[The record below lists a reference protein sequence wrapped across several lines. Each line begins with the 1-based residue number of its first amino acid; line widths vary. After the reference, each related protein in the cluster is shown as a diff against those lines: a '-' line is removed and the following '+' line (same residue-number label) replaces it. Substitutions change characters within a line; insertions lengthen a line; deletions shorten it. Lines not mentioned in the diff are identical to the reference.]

1 MDLQIS
7 VDQIS
12 VDQILDK
19 ASQLNTRDFEQL
31 LTNLNLLRAQRSA
44 PSLSKKETDLLKKIN
59 KGFPLEK
66 WARMV
71 QLDEKMESSE
81 LTAAEAEE
89 SLVLAEA
96 LEAFTLARFVWLKK
110 LASLRKISIEQVM
123 KDLDIAPRQ
132 YA

>member
-7 VDQIS
+7 S

-19 ASQLNTRDFEQL
+19 ASQLNMRDFEQL
-31 LTNLNLLRAQRSA
+31 LTNLNLLRAQRTA

-66 WARMV
+66 WARMI

-96 LEAFTLARFVWLKK
+96 LEAFTLSRFVWLKK
-110 LASLRKISIEQVM
+110 LASLRKVSIEQVM
-123 KDLDIAPRQ
+123 KDLDIVPRQ

>member
-1 MDLQIS
+1 M
-7 VDQIS
+7 
-12 VDQILDK
+12 DK
-19 ASQLNTRDFEQL
+19 ASQLNMRDFEQL
-31 LTNLNLLRAQRSA
+31 LTNLNLLRAQRTA

-89 SLVLAEA
+89 ALVLAEA
-96 LEAFTLARFVWLKK
+96 LESFTLWLCVWLKNIS
-110 LASLRKISIEQVM
+110 SLHQCCIERVM
-123 KDLDIAPRQ
+123 
-132 YA
+132 